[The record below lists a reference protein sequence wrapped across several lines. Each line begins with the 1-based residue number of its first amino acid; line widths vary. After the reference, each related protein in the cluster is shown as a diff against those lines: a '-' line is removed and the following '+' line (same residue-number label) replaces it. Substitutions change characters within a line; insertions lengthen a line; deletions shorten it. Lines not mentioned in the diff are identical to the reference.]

1 MAPQTKKGNTGQMI
15 WYQGRE
21 RKQVMIQVILGKG
34 KGLVRQC
41 S

>member
-21 RKQVMIQVILGKG
+21 RKQVMIHWQRKG
-34 KGLVRQC
+34 SG
-41 S
+41 